1 VAGTA
6 PISPE
11 LALVTPDLA
20 ERARALLP
28 DRPWERFLPPG
39 PVEIVPIG
47 GPPDAA
53 APGGSRLRLVAYVPG
68 LLLLA
73 LAVVIAIGS
82 LSWFGERP
90 RLEPAPARTRTI
102 PAQPGTSAPAGHDGA
117 ALAAAR

>member
-39 PVEIVPIG
+39 PLEIVPIG
-47 GPPDAA
+47 GPPGAA
-53 APGGSRLRLVAYVPG
+53 TPGGGRPHLVAYVPG

-82 LSWFGERP
+82 LSWFGDRP
-90 RLEPAPARTRTI
+90 RLEPPPAHTGTV
-102 PAQPGTSAPAGHDGA
+102 PAQPGGSAPAGHDGA
-117 ALAAAR
+117 ALPAAR